1 MARLGVDEIVVE
13 RVLGHRIGGVK
24 GVYNRYRYIDE
35 KREALKLWAAELLAK
50 PSEAI
55 APARRPRKAR
65 ADARPKPQPA
75 SAELVS

>member
-35 KREALKLWAAELLAK
+35 KRAALQLWAKELLTV
-50 PSEAI
+50 
-55 APARRPRKAR
+55 
-65 ADARPKPQPA
+65 PA
-75 SAELVS
+75 SADAGIRRARKTRTDAHPQPVFASAEQA